1 LGAERLIHGFV
12 GKEPV
17 VVRTDEV
24 TSPPAIGTSL
34 KIVAQT
40 QHMHEFDA
48 ATGLRV
54 DPSS

>member
-1 LGAERLIHGFV
+1 
-12 GKEPV
+12 V

-40 QHMHEFDA
+40 QHMHGFDA